1 VKAQTRILQT
11 VTVLFAGLSLGV
23 SGHGQSAETSAPAN
37 HAQLYCSPAP
47 CVLPPTQAAP
57 GVDSPIVTNPLNAKD
72 LLLSTLCCASV
83 VAYFSPDGGSSW
95 NLGTFMSSITVDDL
109 EYVPGGEPGVAYD
122 RRGAAYIAGT
132 YEDNA
137 GQGTGLVAIQKS
149 TNGTKWSQPVV
160 ALFIPGDLPYNS
172 GLAVDTSPSSPH
184 LNNLYVSGVMEYGL
198 TSGKVQVLVSHS
210 TDGGATWKQVAV
222 DRVQRYPA
230 YDVWTRPAVGKDG
243 TVYVAWLHCPGSG
256 PDQGCIDGN
265 GYVMFA
271 KSTDGGG
278 TWSTPRRVATVGLPL
293 GGYLP
298 NTSPGV
304 RVYNYPEIATDTS
317 DAPHGGN
324 LYIAMYSW
332 TGTYLRVQMIRSTN
346 GGDSWSQ
353 PLAPAPSSDTHDQFF
368 PSISVSPTGLVGLSW
383 LDRRNDPANV
393 EYQAFAAISS
403 DGGKTFQRN
412 WQLTRAF
419 SDPNGNFGF
428 IGDYTGNTWAGRDF
442 VAAWMDSSKIVDVV
456 GGVRLK

>member
-1 VKAQTRILQT
+1 M
-11 VTVLFAGLSLGV
+11 VLLAGFFLGV
-23 SGHGQSAETSAPAN
+23 RGHSQSAETAAPAN

-72 LLLSTLCCASV
+72 LLLGTLCCGG
-83 VAYFSPDGGSSW
+83 VAFYRSGNGGSGW
-95 NLGTFMSSITVDDL
+95 GLATYMSSITVHDL
-109 EYVPGGEPGVAYD
+109 EYVPGGEPSVGYD
-122 RRGAAYIAGT
+122 RKGAAYIT
-132 YEDNA
+132 SLYEDNE

-149 TNGTKWSQPVV
+149 ANGASWSQPVV
-160 ALFIPGDLPYNS
+160 ALFTPGDLPYNT
-172 GLAVDTSPSSPH
+172 GLAVDTSVSSPYP
-184 LNNLYVSGVMEYGL
+184 NSLYVSGIMEYGL
-198 TSGKVQVLVSHS
+198 TSGKAQVLVSHS
-210 TDGGATWKQVAV
+210 SDGGATWKQVAV

-256 PDQGCIDGN
+256 PDQGCIDDYS
-265 GYVMFA
+265 YVMF
-271 KSTDGGG
+271 SRSSDGGE

-304 RVYNYPEIATDTS
+304 RVYNYPEIATDRS
-317 DAPHGGN
+317 DGPHAGN
-324 LYIAMYSW
+324 LYMAMYSW

-353 PLAPAPSSDTHDQFF
+353 PLAPAPSGDTHDQFF
-368 PSISVSPTGLVGLSW
+368 PSISVSPTGLVGMSW
-383 LDRRNDPANV
+383 LDRRNDPANI
-393 EYQAFAAISS
+393 EYQVFAAISN

-412 WQLTRAF
+412 WQLTKAF

-428 IGDYTGNTWAGRDF
+428 IGDYSGNTWAGKDF